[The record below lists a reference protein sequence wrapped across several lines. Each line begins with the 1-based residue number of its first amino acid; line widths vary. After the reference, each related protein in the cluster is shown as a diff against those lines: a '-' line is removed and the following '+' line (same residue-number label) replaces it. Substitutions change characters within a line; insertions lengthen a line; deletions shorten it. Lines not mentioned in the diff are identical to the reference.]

1 MHCRDL
7 KVLSSQAKIYENFAN
22 YLLKTVANNNLI
34 WLNYKS
40 VYRRV
45 VDRNNMRLQT
55 RSSNV
60 ALIKPSSQF
69 AVPWA
74 YVKKIIINYQ

>member
-1 MHCRDL
+1 M
-7 KVLSSQAKIYENFAN
+7 SKI
-22 YLLKTVANNNLI
+22 KTVGA
-34 WLNYKS
+34 
-40 VYRRV
+40 
-45 VDRNNMRLQT
+45 MRLQT